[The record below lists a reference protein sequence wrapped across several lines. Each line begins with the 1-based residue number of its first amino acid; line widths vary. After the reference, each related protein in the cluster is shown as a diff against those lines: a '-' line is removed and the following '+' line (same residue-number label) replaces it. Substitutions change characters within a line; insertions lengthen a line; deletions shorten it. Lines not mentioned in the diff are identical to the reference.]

1 MILYL
6 LADFVRCYVNKNKKG
21 EENNMSMI
29 TEIYRLRN
37 KFFESNSLT
46 IFDDSPFQEFTTDC
60 IGVPLDQMR
69 ESFEQGARKKE
80 QGKRMK
86 FVYNPSGKEVKPP
99 NYIFKNHSG
108 DEIK

>member
-1 MILYL
+1 MHGSQEHIAQNMLHDL
-6 LADFVRCYVNKNKKG
+6 HDGEFADAIEMG
-21 EENNMSMI
+21 
-29 TEIYRLRN
+29 
-37 KFFESNSLT
+37 
-46 IFDDSPFQEFTTDC
+46 
-60 IGVPLDQMR
+60 